1 MDEVCAKSQTRRHV
15 ARPKNG
21 SLARCPK
28 TKAEI
33 LNAARSEDGVCD
45 SSHARIFPSLSPHR
59 VAYGIVPFWS
69 CHSPVVAA
77 AATHGRGRYEKEW
90 NAVVPILGCPRSL
103 PSLPQPLLRRCYRVD
118 LMMVLAQHHPS
129 KATARRGGGSGYRT
143 SIGVGVSALRSF
155 YAEGRIH
162 LHCGLPPS
170 SVRRV
175 GPGRKNSI
183 GTAHAICAATR
194 ARCGSQVAW
203 RSLPAERRPV
213 KRPTAESWI

>member
-1 MDEVCAKSQTRRHV
+1 MAASAATITAQLLDWHGVGRPRGASAAGWTGGVGPPPDQRRCRRNDPAASAITLMDEVCAKSQTRRHV

-69 CHSPVVAA
+69 CHSPLVAA

-103 PSLPQPLLRRCYRVD
+103 PSV
-118 LMMVLAQHHPS
+118 
-129 KATARRGGGSGYRT
+129 
-143 SIGVGVSALRSF
+143 
-155 YAEGRIH
+155 
-162 LHCGLPPS
+162 PPFLS
-170 SVRRV
+170 LFFD
-175 GPGRKNSI
+175 
-183 GTAHAICAATR
+183 AATE
-194 ARCGSQVAW
+194 
-203 RSLPAERRPV
+203 L
-213 KRPTAESWI
+213 T